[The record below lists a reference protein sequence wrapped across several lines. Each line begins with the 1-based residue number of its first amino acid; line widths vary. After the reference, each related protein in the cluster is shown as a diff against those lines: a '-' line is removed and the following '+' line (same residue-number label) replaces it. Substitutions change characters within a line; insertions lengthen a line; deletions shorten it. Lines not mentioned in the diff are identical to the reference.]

1 MYYLTQ
7 VLNATFDEAIAQTIA
22 ALKAE
27 GFGVLTEI
35 DVKATLKKKIDVDFR
50 PYKIL
55 GACNAPI
62 AYEMLQ
68 IDDKAGVLY
77 PCNVVVQ
84 QREDGKIEI
93 AAIDPLAMFQDIA
106 GQAAREVAQ
115 NARAKMQGVMNRL
128 ETPEL
133 VIAN

>member
-1 MYYLTQ
+1 MYYFSK
-7 VLNATFDEAIAQTIA
+7 VLEATFDEAIARAIA

-62 AYEMLQ
+62 AHQMLQ
-68 IDDKAGVLY
+68 IDDKAGVWY

-93 AAIDPLAMFQDIA
+93 AAIDPLAMFQA
-106 GQAAREVAQ
+106 VEGQAAREVAQ
-115 NARAKMQGVMNRL
+115 NARIKMQAVMNRL
-128 ETPEL
+128 EAPEL
-133 VIAN
+133 VTAS